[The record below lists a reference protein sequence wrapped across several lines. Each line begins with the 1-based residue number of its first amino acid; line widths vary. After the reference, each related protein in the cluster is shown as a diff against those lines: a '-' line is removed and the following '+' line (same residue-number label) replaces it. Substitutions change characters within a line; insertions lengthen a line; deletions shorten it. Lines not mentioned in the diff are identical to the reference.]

1 MVTRWLP
8 SVVGVVEAFDCVN
21 TSTLE
26 AVHALFRAIETH
38 FGVGLLQRVVAPIM
52 QRVITE
58 SEELGNSA
66 DEAERVKRTRCFGI
80 VFFLVLKCVIL
91 MLVCVIFGVILSFF
105 MTIFSFLYHICLIL
119 SHFSH
124 LFLLF

>member
-66 DEAERVKRTRCFGI
+66 DEAERIKRTFYFGI
-80 VFFLVLKCVIL
+80 MFFLGVGKCL
-91 MLVCVIFGVILSFF
+91 FGVFLSFLV
-105 MTIFSFLYHICLIL
+105 SFCPFLHHFVPYLP
-119 SHFSH
+119 HFSSFSPH
-124 LFLLF
+124 FSRLF